1 MYLKQQIKRLFFNR
15 ITKRSAVFAI
25 TAITLSGCSLLPQE
39 EAALQPPLIQPVQE
53 KLDFVEVTRG
63 SIQTSLKGT
72 ATFIS
77 SKVKTLSFT
86 ESGGQLKSVNV
97 TQGQQV
103 KAGELLAEL
112 ETDDLELQVRL
123 QKLNVERVQLLYSEA
138 VRDGASGTEKR
149 LKEIDLEREQLSL
162 QAMESRLSKSRL
174 LSPISGT
181 VIFVDSIKTG
191 DRVNA
196 YQNIVTVADPSSIQ
210 LTYVASDAKDVLG
223 VEAGMPVQ
231 LKYKGKDYA
240 GKVLQS
246 PSNAPVTTDQAKS
259 NSNAVTVVMGIDN
272 PPEGIQIGH
281 SADMTIELQK
291 RENAIVLPRK
301 AIRSYM
307 GRSYVQIA
315 DGERKKEVDV
325 EVGLTT
331 PTEAEIVKG
340 LEEGQRV
347 ILNN

>member
-1 MYLKQQIKRLFFNR
+1 MYPKQR
-15 ITKRSAVFAI
+15 ITSLLSRKIAKRAAVFVI
-25 TAITLSGCSLLPQE
+25 TALTLSGCSLLPHE
-39 EAALQPPLIQPVQE
+39 EAVLQPPLIQPVQE
-53 KLDFVEVTRG
+53 KLDLVEVTRG

-77 SKVKTLSFT
+77 SNVKTLSFT
-86 ESGGQLKSVNV
+86 ESGGQIKSINV
-97 TQGQQV
+97 TLGQKV
-103 KAGELLAEL
+103 KAGDLLAEL

-138 VRDGASGTEKR
+138 VRDGASGTDKR

-162 QAMESRLSKSRL
+162 QAMESRLHKSQL
-174 LSPISGT
+174 FSPISGT
-181 VIFVDSIKTG
+181 IIFVDSIKTG

-196 YQNIVTVADPSSIQ
+196 YQTIVTVADPSSMQ
-210 LTYVASDAKDVLG
+210 LTYAASDAKDVLG
-223 VEAGMPVQ
+223 VEAGMPVS
-231 LKYKGKDYA
+231 LKYKGKDYT

-246 PSNAPVTTDQAKS
+246 PSNAPVSTDQAKA
-259 NSNAVTVVMGIDN
+259 NSTAVTIVMGIDN

-281 SADMTIELQK
+281 SADMIIELQK

-307 GRSYVQIA
+307 GRSYVQVA

-331 PTEAEIVKG
+331 PTEVEIVKG
-340 LEEGQRV
+340 LEEGQKV

>member
-1 MYLKQQIKRLFFNR
+1 MYPKQRIMRLLSSR
-15 ITKRSAVFAI
+15 GTKRAAVFAI
-25 TAITLSGCSLLPQE
+25 IALTLSGCSLLPRE
-39 EAALQPPLIQPVQE
+39 EAVLQPPLIQPVQE
-53 KLDFVEVTRG
+53 KLDLVEATRG

-72 ATFIS
+72 ATFVS
-77 SKVKTLSFT
+77 SNVKTLSFT

-97 TQGQQV
+97 KLGQEV
-103 KAGELLAEL
+103 KAGDLLAEL
-112 ETDDLELQVRL
+112 ETEDLALQVRL
-123 QKLNVERVQLLYSEA
+123 QKLSVERVQLLYSEA
-138 VRDGASGTEKR
+138 VRDGASGTDKR
-149 LKEIDLEREQLSL
+149 LKEIDLEREQISL
-162 QAMESRLSKSRL
+162 QAMQSRLNKSQL
-174 LSPISGT
+174 YSPISGT
-181 VIFVDSIKTG
+181 VIYVDSIKTG

-196 YQNIVTVADPSSIQ
+196 YQTIVTVADPSSMQ

-223 VEAGMPVQ
+223 VEAGMPVS
-231 LKYKGKDYA
+231 LKYKGKDYT

-246 PSNAPVTTDQAKS
+246 PSSAPVSTDQAKP
-259 NSNAVTVVMGIDN
+259 NGNAVTIVMGIDHA
-272 PPEGIQIGH
+272 PEGIQIGH

-307 GRSYVQIA
+307 GRSYVQVA

-331 PTEAEIVKG
+331 PTEVEIVKG
-340 LEEGQRV
+340 LEEGQQV

>member
-1 MYLKQQIKRLFFNR
+1 MYPKQRIISLLSSRMAKRV
-15 ITKRSAVFAI
+15 AVFAI
-25 TAITLSGCSLLPQE
+25 TALTLSGCSLLPQE
-39 EAALQPPLIQPVQE
+39 EAVLQPPLIQPVQE
-53 KLDFVEVTRG
+53 KLDLVDVTRG
-63 SIQTSLKGT
+63 NIQTSLKGT
-72 ATFIS
+72 ATFVS
-77 SKVKTLSFT
+77 SNVKTLSFA

-97 TQGQQV
+97 KLGQEV
-103 KAGELLAEL
+103 KAGDLLAEL
-112 ETDDLELQVRL
+112 ETEDLALQVRL

-138 VRDGASGTEKR
+138 VRDGASGTDKR
-149 LKEIDLEREQLSL
+149 LKEIDVERERISL
-162 QAMESRLSKSRL
+162 QAMESRLHKSRL
-174 LSPISGT
+174 LSPIAGT
-181 VIFVDSIKTG
+181 VIYVDAIKTG

-196 YQNIVTVADPSSIQ
+196 YQTIVTVADPSSMQ

-223 VEAGMPVQ
+223 VEAGMPVS
-231 LKYKGKDYA
+231 LKYKGKDYT

-246 PSNAPVTTDQAKS
+246 PSNTPVSTDQAKA
-259 NSNAVTVVMGIDN
+259 NSNAVTIVMGIDH

-307 GRSYVQIA
+307 GRSYVQVA
-315 DGERKKEVDV
+315 DGERKKEVDI

-331 PTEAEIVKG
+331 PTEVEIVKG
-340 LEEGQRV
+340 LEEGQKV

>member
-1 MYLKQQIKRLFFNR
+1 MYPKQRMIRLLFSKV
-15 ITKRSAVFAI
+15 TKHAAVFLIAAI
-25 TAITLSGCSLLPQE
+25 ALSGCSLLPRE
-39 EAALQPPLIQPVQE
+39 EAVLQPPLIQPVQE
-53 KLDFVEVTRG
+53 KLDLVEAARG

-77 SKVKTLSFT
+77 SNVKALSFT
-86 ESGGQLKSVNV
+86 ESGGQMKSVNV
-97 TQGQQV
+97 ALGAQV
-103 KAGELLAEL
+103 KAGDLLAEL

-162 QAMESRLSKSRL
+162 QAMESRLKQSQL
-174 LSPISGT
+174 FSPIAGT
-181 VIFVDSIKTG
+181 VIFVDSVKTG

-196 YQNIVTVADPSSIQ
+196 YQTIVTVADPSSMQ
-210 LTYVASDAKDVLG
+210 LTYTASEAKDVLG
-223 VEAGMPVQ
+223 VEAGMPVK
-231 LKYKGKDYA
+231 LKYKGKDYT
-240 GKVLQS
+240 GKVLQA
-246 PSNAPVTTDQAKS
+246 PTNAPVTADETKT
-259 NSNAVTVVMGIDN
+259 NSNAVTIVMAIDN
-272 PPEGIQIGH
+272 PPNGIQIGH

-291 RENAIVLPRK
+291 RENAIILPRN

-331 PTEAEIVKG
+331 PTEVEIVKG
-340 LEEGQRV
+340 LEEGQKV